1 MSCIQDSPDQC
12 PMPINTDQC
21 QSKFWHW
28 SQCWSI
34 PINADP
40 AFTLELALV
49 ICGPSENKGALIGIE
64 RNWSALIGIERHF
77 RSMPWFW
84 SALGIDRG
92 SPVYSSLQLCNL
104 TIIRGRTDAAT
115 YVCLE
120 TTPWKRGLQWQ
131 VFFSGSP
138 YYRVVISL
146 YAWQLG
152 WEPHWQGASL
162 VKSHFR
168 IWQGICSS

>member
-12 PMPINTDQC
+12 PMLINTDQC

-28 SQCWSI
+28 SQCRSI

-131 VFFSGSP
+131 V
-138 YYRVVISL
+138 
-146 YAWQLG
+146 
-152 WEPHWQGASL
+152 WEPFPDRSL
-162 VKSHFR
+162 KMFVCYLLVPKYALNNRGFFFM
-168 IWQGICSS
+168 ITIL